1 MKTTLKVI
9 NDVNNNGNY
18 GVDLLFLNGKLKY
31 YRTKLVLTDTDSSK
45 PKPLKS
51 MCRYKYRMLN
61 LMDKAKEIK
70 SLKYIDSFCSSNL
83 SLYAMSYNQEH
94 DKVYGTSSSYFD
106 AYDDDDDY
114 YDMLDMNEKYKRYKL
129 IRKVGQQ

>member
-9 NDVNNNGNY
+9 NDVKNKGNY
-18 GVDLLFLNGKLKY
+18 GVDLLFLNGKIKY
-31 YRTKLVLTDTDSSK
+31 YRTKLVLTDSSK
-45 PKPLKS
+45 PKPLKD
-51 MCRYKYRMLN
+51 MGRYKYRMLN

-83 SLYAMSYNQEH
+83 SLYDMSLIQEH

-129 IRKVGQQ
+129 IRKVGRR

>member
-9 NDVNNNGNY
+9 NDVNNNNSNY
-18 GVDLLFLNGKLKY
+18 GVDTLFLNGKIRY
-31 YRTKLVLTDTDSSK
+31 YRTKLVLRNSSK
-45 PKPLKS
+45 PNSLKD

-61 LMDKAKEIK
+61 PMDKAKREK
-70 SLKYIDSFCSSNL
+70 GKKYIDCFSSSNI
-83 SLYAMSYNQEH
+83 SLYDMSYIQER

-114 YDMLDMNEKYKRYKL
+114 FDMVIVDEKYKRYKL

>member
-9 NDVNNNGNY
+9 NDVNNNNSNY
-18 GVDLLFLNGKLKY
+18 GVDTLFLNGKIRY
-31 YRTKLVLTDTDSSK
+31 YRTKLVLRNSSK
-45 PKPLKS
+45 PNSLKD

-61 LMDKAKEIK
+61 PMDKAKREK
-70 SLKYIDSFCSSNL
+70 GKKNIDCFSSSNL
-83 SLYAMSYNQEH
+83 SLYDISYIQER

-106 AYDDDDDY
+106 MYDDDDY
-114 YDMLDMNEKYKRYKL
+114 YDALNMTEKYKRYKL